1 MPRDRILQKDLMKT
15 VFKIVLPG
23 LGIGCICLLAWLF
36 GAQETLS
43 ALSGVRPGAVGV
55 LFGLQLATLMASA
68 WIWYALLNREASIS
82 YGTVFLINQAG
93 GLVESLTPSV
103 KFGGE
108 AAKVFLFRQQTRQ
121 DYQDLAGILLLHK
134 FLTLAPFTLLS
145 IMLFIPALVYFDLPP
160 AVPVSL
166 FLMVAACVVL
176 FRVCYSADP
185 GRRASDI
192 PASNDDHTASEV
204 AGPGYNFIPVCVNRR
219 FLRFMERVKAWTAR
233 SLAFLHQARLSA
245 ARLLPPGRS
254 IKILAVSLAIWAFYP
269 VKVYLACHFLGME
282 APLLVIAMATLFAY
296 VISMIPLLP
305 GGLGTYEG
313 TMALFFTIGGLSPAE
328 GLAVSLLSRLVTFW
342 FPLLLSAAASVI
354 LLSGGALHSRSGT
367 AGRTIAP
374 GVNETAEPIAK

>member
-1 MPRDRILQKDLMKT
+1 MKT
-15 VFKIVLPG
+15 VSKIILPG
-23 LGIGCICLLAWLF
+23 FGIGSICLLAWLF
-36 GAQETLS
+36 GAQETVS

-55 LFGLQLATLMASA
+55 LLGLQLATLMASA

-82 YGTVFLINQAG
+82 YGSVFLINQAG

-121 DYQDLAGILLLHK
+121 NYQDLAGILLLHK

-145 IMLFIPALVYFDLPP
+145 ILLFIPALIYFDLPP

-166 FLMVAACVVL
+166 FLMAGACVVL

-185 GRRASDI
+185 ERRD
-192 PASNDDHTASEV
+192 PDHPHSNDDHEATEIN
-204 AGPGYNFIPVCVNRR
+204 GPGYNANHARGQFS
-219 FLRFMERVKAWTAR
+219 RFMDPVRDWTAR

-254 IKILAVSLAIWAFYP
+254 IKILVVSFSIWAFYP

-282 APLLVIAMATLFAY
+282 VPLLIIAMATLFAY

-342 FPLLLSAAASVI
+342 FPLLLSAAAGVI
-354 LLSGGALHSRSGT
+354 LLSGGTIHSGPVRADRANAVG
-367 AGRTIAP
+367 A
-374 GVNETAEPIAK
+374 NETAGPATK

>member
-1 MPRDRILQKDLMKT
+1 MKT
-15 VFKIVLPG
+15 VSKIVLPG
-23 LGIGCICLLAWLF
+23 IGIGTLCLLAWLF
-36 GAQETLS
+36 GAKETADALS
-43 ALSGVRPGAVGV
+43 AVKPGAVGI

-68 WIWYALLNREASIS
+68 WIWYVLLNREASIAYS
-82 YGTVFLINQAG
+82 SVFLINQAG

-121 DYQDLAGILLLHK
+121 DYRDLAGILLLHK

-145 IMLFIPALVYFDLPP
+145 ILLFIPALIHFNLPP

-166 FLMVAACVVL
+166 FLMAAACVVL
-176 FRVCYSADP
+176 FRICYSAAPERQDP
-185 GRRASDI
+185 DR
-192 PASNDDHTASEV
+192 PVPNEDDAAAESAGTACNNRPVKSV
-204 AGPGYNFIPVCVNRR
+204 LINFIEPARR
-219 FLRFMERVKAWTAR
+219 WMAR
-233 SLAFLHQARLSA
+233 SLAFFHQARLSA

-254 IKILAVSLAIWAFYP
+254 IKILMVSFAIWAFYP

-282 APLLVIAMATLFAY
+282 VSLLIIAMATLFAY

-354 LLSGGALHSRSGT
+354 LLSGGALHPAPAQPG
-367 AGRTIAP
+367 GPNAP
-374 GVNETAEPIAK
+374 GANQTAEPIAK